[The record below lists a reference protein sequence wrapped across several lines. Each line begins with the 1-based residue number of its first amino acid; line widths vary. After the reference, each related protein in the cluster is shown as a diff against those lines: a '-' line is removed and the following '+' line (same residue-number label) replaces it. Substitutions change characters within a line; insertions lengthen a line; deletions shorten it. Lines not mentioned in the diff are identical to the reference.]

1 MQHRIRRWLGKFSLD
16 SDMDD
21 AYFDII
27 MNKDDQVSD
36 KVVDASSNE
45 RHDEG
50 EQRDGQYSTGDKRY
64 VITTMRGVKV
74 EASDILVRP
83 KPVNQAAGS
92 KQDARGDAD
101 KVNQLDL
108 TDYTSSQDSDY
119 SPHVLDLQS

>member
-27 MNKDDQVSD
+27 MNKDDQLSD

-45 RHDEG
+45 RHDED

-74 EASDILVRP
+74 EAGDILVRP
-83 KPVNQAAGS
+83 KPVNQAAGG
-92 KQDARGDAD
+92 KQEDRGDAN